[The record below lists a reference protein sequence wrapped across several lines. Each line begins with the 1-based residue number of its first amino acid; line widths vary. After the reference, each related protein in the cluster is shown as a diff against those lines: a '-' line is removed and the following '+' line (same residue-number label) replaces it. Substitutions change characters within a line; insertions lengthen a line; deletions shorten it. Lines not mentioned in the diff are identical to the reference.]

1 MSVLTN
7 QTKANTNT
15 DFYARAVPG
24 LSSLNQFVN
33 IEGTSVMNN
42 NAAINFDISTNPALS
57 NARIIGVADALFI
70 QSPTDTIFSM
80 PASGA
85 AKVQIAHDATGAQK
99 GLLVST
105 AVEVGSYLQL
115 DGGVGNLAL
124 TFGSQKNGQGGA
136 SNTQAYYDIYS
147 GASSGGGIQAS
158 TIQMFAYYPNA
169 AEIIGTTINQ
179 VCQIFPNGAISTYQP
194 IVINDTLTV
203 ESNTTI
209 NGNLSVSGSI
219 NNQTPT
225 TYLKGGNITILPTN
239 CNVNNIS
246 SLACSGGQLIEA
258 TAQGFL
264 NWVATPGAS
273 DYIVFGWGAGN
284 QIQQQLD
291 QVINPAVYDG
301 VGLSNAPISVAGV
314 FETASLATNADLTI
328 DFNVA
333 TPSNYA
339 ASITNFSFRQVGS
352 AS

>member
-57 NARIIGVADALFI
+57 NARIIGVSDALFI
-70 QSPTDTIFSM
+70 QSPTNTIFSL

-85 AKVQIAHDATGAQK
+85 AKTLINHAATGAQK
-99 GLLVST
+99 GLFVST

-115 DGGVGNLAL
+115 DGGVGNIALA
-124 TFGSQKNGQGGA
+124 FASQKNGQGGA

-147 GASSGGGIQAS
+147 GASSGGGIQSS

-169 AEIIGTTINQ
+169 ALSNATSINQ
-179 VCQIFPNGAISTYQP
+179 VFQIYPGGDIAAYQNAT
-194 IVINDTLTV
+194 IQKTLTV
-203 ESNTTI
+203 QSNTTI
-209 NGNLSVSGSI
+209 NGNLSVSGTI

-225 TYLKGGNITILPTN
+225 IYQQGGNILITPTTTS
-239 CNVNNIS
+239 VNNIS
-246 SLACSGGQLIEA
+246 TLACSGSQLVEA
-258 TAQGFL
+258 TAQGIL
-264 NWVATPGAS
+264 NWTAPPLAT
-273 DYIVFGWGAGN
+273 DYIVFGWGAGGQDQN
-284 QIQQQLD
+284 NLD
-291 QVINPAVYDG
+291 QVIVPAAYDG
-301 VGLSNAPISVAGV
+301 AVQAAKISVSGV

-328 DFNVA
+328 DFNVG
-333 TPSNYA
+333 TPTNYG

-352 AS
+352 P